1 MIQLV
6 RGPIESVMGEFTS
19 KQKIWDAKFQ
29 RYPDLFHMYYKTLT
43 HMRIRDMYIKAD
55 AGHQRR
61 RAGCGPYPHWPGS
74 C

>member
-61 RAGCGPYPHWPGS
+61 RGCGPYPHWPGS